1 VLIRRR
7 TSRAK
12 QYRWHVANTRLWAGL
27 ALDRANRGRSQ
38 AQAHRL
44 YGQPLSRREYERE
57 AEHWLELCYYWR
69 ERLREYL
76 QGVDW

>member
-7 TSRAK
+7 TSRAIW
-12 QYRWHVANTRLWAGL
+12 YRRHVACARYRADFALWRADGRRLQP
-27 ALDRANRGRSQ
+27 NRVGD
-38 AQAHRL
+38 
-44 YGQPLSRREYERE
+44 ERE
-57 AEHWLELCYYWR
+57 AEYWLNLCYYWR

>member
-1 VLIRRR
+1 MIRRR

-12 QYRWHVANTRLWAGL
+12 EYRKHVVNTRFWAGA

-44 YGQPLSRREYERE
+44 YGPLSRGEHERE

>member
-1 VLIRRR
+1 MIKRR

-12 QYRWHVANTRLWAGL
+12 EYRKHVVNTRFWAGA

-44 YGQPLSRREYERE
+44 YGPLSRGEHERE

>member
-1 VLIRRR
+1 VIKRR

-12 QYRWHVANTRLWAGL
+12 EYRKHVVNTRFWAGA

-44 YGQPLSRREYERE
+44 YGPLSRGEHERE